1 MASLPL
7 CAGGIA
13 WAFSL
18 TLLDWGSDCCCLRC
32 WQVPC
37 WHCHVLFWNGH
48 QHALGLHAH
57 WAAKARGK
65 GLQDSDWYAC
75 ASFVVCVRA
84 CVCVRMCVCVCVR
97 ACVRVCGLCIVT
109 CIISCLS
116 PFNALPSYIHTHTL
130 VPQTCAGGMF
140 EFVSGAN
147 FFGEI
152 LEWTGFAVAS
162 WSFPVSWSIRKR
174 SRERE
179 RACVCVRVY
188 VCGERENCAALT
200 SVRVRVWF
208 ALNRPCALQCL
219 PSATL
224 PLVVTNITS
233 KCFEREVER
242 KTETGRQT
250 DGTERHTF
258 TLPPSQPILS
268 LSLCLTSLP
277 LLKHTGGISASLKTT
292 QSSGELCSLS
302 SGSCADFSQQHST
315 IFFN

>member
-1 MASLPL
+1 MAIPEKNMAMPTRNLP
-7 CAGGIA
+7 APQAAAIRPPVQKSQRKSPSNASG
-13 WAFSL
+13 
-18 TLLDWGSDCCCLRC
+18 TERQRC
-32 WQVPC
+32 QE
-37 WHCHVLFWNGH
+37 
-48 QHALGLHAH
+48 
-57 WAAKARGK
+57 KRK
-65 GLQDSDWYAC
+65 GW
-75 ASFVVCVRA
+75 
-84 CVCVRMCVCVCVR
+84 
-97 ACVRVCGLCIVT
+97 
-109 CIISCLS
+109 
-116 PFNALPSYIHTHTL
+116 
-130 VPQTCAGGMF
+130 
-140 EFVSGAN
+140 
-147 FFGEI
+147 
-152 LEWTGFAVAS
+152 
-162 WSFPVSWSIRKR
+162 
-174 SRERE
+174 RERE
-179 RACVCVRVY
+179 LCCFDVCAC
-188 VCGERENCAALT
+188 A
-200 SVRVRVWF
+200 RVRVWF

>member
-1 MASLPL
+1 M
-7 CAGGIA
+7 
-13 WAFSL
+13 
-18 TLLDWGSDCCCLRC
+18 DWICRC
-32 WQVPC
+32 FL
-37 WHCHVLFWNGH
+37 VL
-48 QHALGLHAH
+48 
-57 WAAKARGK
+57 
-65 GLQDSDWYAC
+65 
-75 ASFVVCVRA
+75 
-84 CVCVRMCVCVCVR
+84 
-97 ACVRVCGLCIVT
+97 
-109 CIISCLS
+109 
-116 PFNALPSYIHTHTL
+116 
-130 VPQTCAGGMF
+130 
-140 EFVSGAN
+140 
-147 FFGEI
+147 
-152 LEWTGFAVAS
+152 
-162 WSFPVSWSIRKR
+162 
-174 SRERE
+174 SRELVNKKEKSRE

-224 PLVVTNITS
+224 LLVVTNITS